1 MIISDL
7 LADATKAGDASGEFR
22 VVIATRI
29 VDGAEVETHLS
40 NCRLPYNVDT
50 WWIGKSDIEMWE
62 GAGNV
67 IAVVTGPERDVVIVA
82 ELSGEGETWLWS
94 GHYELTGDDRLSDWE
109 LPNSE
114 KVRCPASMNGRPV
127 P

>member
-1 MIISDL
+1 
-7 LADATKAGDASGEFR
+7 
-22 VVIATRI
+22 
-29 VDGAEVETHLS
+29 VETHLS